1 MEPTF
6 LPELS
11 VSVDEKTG
19 RVRAAYFRLHI
30 GEVSDTREVAEGRA
44 FADYDASGLLLGIE
58 LLAPCE
64 IEELVNVAAAEPEP
78 VRQFLRG
85 SPPRELVAVPLSPAA
100 VTHKS

>member
-1 MEPTF
+1 MGPAF

-19 RVRAAYFRLHI
+19 HVRAAYVRVRV
-30 GEVSDTREVAEGRA
+30 GEVSETREVAEGRA

-64 IEELVNVAAAEPEP
+64 IEVLDDLAAKEPEP
-78 VRQFLRG
+78 IRRFLRG
-85 SPPRELVAVPLSPAA
+85 SPPRELVPA
-100 VTHKS
+100 

>member
-1 MEPTF
+1 MGPTF

-11 VSVDEKTG
+11 ISVDEKTG
-19 RVRAAYFRLHI
+19 HIRAAYVRVRG
-30 GEVSDTREVAEGRA
+30 GEVSETREVAEGRA

-64 IEELVNVAAAEPEP
+64 VAVLDNLAEMEPEP

-85 SPPRELVAVPLSPAA
+85 SPPRELVPA
-100 VTHKS
+100 